1 MKNASIVQ
9 HRYKLF
15 TVGAIGTF
23 MATLDGSIVNVALP
37 TLARELGASVDL
49 VAWVVLSYSLTLVSL
64 MIAFGAWVSRK
75 GYSFGYKFGFVFF
88 TVGSLICALSH
99 SIYPLI
105 AGRVIQAIGTAM
117 LAAMGPGMVT
127 EVFPTQERGRGM
139 GFMTM
144 MVSAG
149 LMTGPPLGGF
159 LLSLWSWQSIFL
171 INLPIGAIGLVFTF
185 RYFKLLKPRT
195 DRKMPPIRGSVAASV
210 ALLSAMVLT
219 SIFSDFPLADFR
231 IWGLALLGIMA
242 VFVFYRSESNPATAL
257 LGPEIF
263 HNRQFITSIVA
274 MLCFFMAFSGVLV
287 LVPFYLEQIKNLT
300 PKTVGLFLMILPVS
314 MFVTAP
320 LSGRVSD
327 RIGFRLLTSLGM
339 IVLIGGL
346 IMLSGLSAV
355 TSTVY
360 IIISLLL
367 AGIGN
372 GIFNTPNSSALM
384 GSVTPPQRPVAS
396 GILGTTRNVG
406 MSFGIAL
413 ATGLFAFYHGR
424 YLSFLGESDAFI
436 SAYHN
441 IIYVSI
447 VIAAVGIPFC
457 LVRKNR

>member
-1 MKNASIVQ
+1 MKEASIVQ
-9 HRYKLF
+9 HRYQLF

-37 TLARELGASVDL
+37 TLARELNASVDL

-75 GYSFGYKFGFVFF
+75 GYSFGYKFGFIFF
-88 TVGSLICALSH
+88 VVGSLICALSH
-99 SIYPLI
+99 NIYLLI

-117 LAAMGPGMVT
+117 FAAMGPGMVT
-127 EVFPTQERGRGM
+127 EVFPARERGQGM

-171 INLPIGAIGLVFTF
+171 INLPIGAIGLALTF
-185 RYFKLLKPRT
+185 RYFKLLKPRK
-195 DRKMPPIRGSVAASV
+195 DRKVTPIRGSMAASL
-210 ALLSAMVLT
+210 ALLSAMLLT
-219 SIFSDFPLADFR
+219 SIFGDFPLADIR
-231 IWGLALLGIMA
+231 ISGLALVGATA
-242 VFVFYRSESNPATAL
+242 VFFFYRSESNPATAL
-257 LGPEIF
+257 LGPDIF

-274 MLCFFMAFSGVLV
+274 MLCMFMALSGVLV

-300 PKTVGLFLMILPVS
+300 PKTVGLVLMILPVS
-314 MFVTAP
+314 MFITAP
-320 LSGRVSD
+320 ISGRVSD
-327 RIGFRLLTSLGM
+327 RIGFRFLTSLGM

-360 IIISLLL
+360 IVLSLLL
-367 AGIGN
+367 IGIGN

-384 GSVTPPQRPVAS
+384 GSVTPAQRAVAS

-413 ATGLFAFYHGR
+413 ATGLFAFYQGR
-424 YLSFLGESDAFI
+424 YLLFLGETEAFI
-436 SAYHN
+436 TAYHN
-441 IIYVSI
+441 VICVAA

-457 LVRKNR
+457 LVRRNR